1 MNHTS
6 YIPNLFFPIGGGNE
20 IGASSYFLQLKGTK
34 LLLDSGIRLGSDNS
48 FPRFSSL
55 TEQQL
60 LDGLWDLDAILISH
74 GHLDHVGALPAV
86 VGEASTVPIYTTSPT
101 KDIMEVQL
109 EPRKADA
116 TFVDVQAVNEF
127 NEKRV
132 QQVIGNIC
140 LIDWYESFHIGNCR
154 ITFFPAGHILGASM
168 IYIESDSGNV
178 LFSGDFTDFDQM
190 TVHGYRLPDNLK
202 VDLLI
207 AESTY
212 GYQKG
217 SHTNDIAAEREV
229 FVSKITECLEKDG
242 SVLIPAFAIGRSQ
255 EVALILQNLI
265 SEGKLQPFPIYID
278 GLAQHFCG
286 IYERHGVK
294 VFSSYAKK
302 ARRDLARQL
311 DNFNGVIIASS
322 GMLLDNSASAKYA
335 EKLLPHPR
343 NRIFFSGYLDEE
355 TPGGK
360 LNSLKKKR
368 GKTFRLNGKDV
379 PVAATVDTYRLS
391 AHVDSAGIL
400 DLIGKIMPKN
410 VIFVHGVPPRYKTE
424 TNVFQ
429 ETCRKFPR
437 KINVYQASNGIET
450 YF

>member
-1 MNHTS
+1 MNYMK
-6 YIPNLFFPIGGGNE
+6 YIPNFFFSIGGGNE
-20 IGASSYFLQLKGTK
+20 IGASSYFLQLDGTK
-34 LLLDSGIRLGSDNS
+34 FLLDSGIRLGSNDG

-55 TEQQL
+55 YEKNL
-60 LDGLWDLDAILISH
+60 LEGLWDLDAILISH
-74 GHLDHVGALPAV
+74 GHLDHVGALPTVIEQAPK
-86 VGEASTVPIYTTSPT
+86 VPIYTTSPT

-132 QQVIGNIC
+132 KQVIKNIRS
-140 LIDWYESFHIGNCR
+140 ITWDEPIQFGNCQ

-190 TVHGYRLPDNLK
+190 TVHGYRLPDDLE

-212 GYQKG
+212 GYQNIL
-217 SHTNDIAAEREV
+217 HTSDIAAEREI
-229 FVSKITECLEKDG
+229 FASKIAQCLEENG
-242 SVLIPAFAIGRSQ
+242 SILIPAFAIGRSQ
-255 EVALILQNLI
+255 EVALILQSLM
-265 SEGKLQPFPIYID
+265 SEGKLQPFTIYID
-278 GLAQHFCG
+278 GLAQYFCE

-294 VFSSYAKK
+294 VFGSDIKK
-302 ARRDLARQL
+302 APRHLVHQL
-311 DNFNGVIIASS
+311 DSFNGVIIASS

-335 EKLLPHPR
+335 EGLLPNR
-343 NRIFFSGYLDEE
+343 QNRIFFSGYLDEE
-355 TPGGK
+355 SPGGK
-360 LNSLKKKR
+360 LNLLNESK
-368 GKTFRLNGKDV
+368 GKTFWLNGKNV
-379 PVAATVDTYRLS
+379 SVNARVDGYRLS
-391 AHVDSAGIL
+391 AHVDSEGIL
-400 DLIGKIMPKN
+400 GLIEKVMPKN
-410 VIFVHGVPPRYKTE
+410 VIFVHGEPRYRTE

-437 KINVYQASNGIET
+437 EINVYQASNGIQI